1 MRDTIVGGRDMRL
14 VACAEPQGPLE
25 EAPASELL
33 VAALLPDE
41 RTGASAGFWARD
53 DRYYARV
60 VREDGGVRWLT
71 FAEPEAVAAVGD
83 DTRRS
88 SAVPATRRVALVGRA
103 NAGPVLVLPARPR
116 RRG

>member
-1 MRDTIVGGRDMRL
+1 MQL

-25 EAPASELL
+25 EAPESELIGG
-33 VAALLPDE
+33 ALLPDE
-41 RTGASAGFWARD
+41 RTDAGARCAGFWAHD

-60 VREDGGVRWLT
+60 ERRDGAVRWLT
-71 FAEPEAVAAVGD
+71 FAEPQPAA
-83 DTRRS
+83 
-88 SAVPATRRVALVGRA
+88 AATTAAALAGGLTAARRVALVGRA

>member
-1 MRDTIVGGRDMRL
+1 MRL

-25 EAPASELL
+25 EAPESELI

-41 RTGASAGFWARD
+41 QAGARARCAGFWARD

-60 VREDGGVRWLT
+60 VREDGAVRWLT
-71 FAEPEAVAAVGD
+71 FAEPESVAAVGD
-83 DTRRS
+83 TVRLA
-88 SAVPATRRVALVGRA
+88 SAAPAARRVALVGRA

>member
-1 MRDTIVGGRDMRL
+1 MRL

-25 EAPASELL
+25 EAPASELI

-41 RTGASAGFWARD
+41 RCDASARCAGFWARD

-60 VREDGGVRWLT
+60 VRDDGAVRWLT
-71 FAEPEAVAAVGD
+71 FAEPESVAAVGD
-83 DTRRS
+83 AARL
-88 SAVPATRRVALVGRA
+88 AGAAPASRRVALVGRA